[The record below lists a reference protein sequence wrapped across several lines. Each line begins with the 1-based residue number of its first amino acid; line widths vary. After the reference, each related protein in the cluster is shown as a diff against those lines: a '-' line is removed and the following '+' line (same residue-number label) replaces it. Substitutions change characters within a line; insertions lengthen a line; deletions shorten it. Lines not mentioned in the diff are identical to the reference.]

1 MQTQILE
8 DIRKAEEGAKALAA
22 STRDE
27 VRQVMAR
34 ARDAAD
40 KQADD
45 ARTRAEAEAA
55 ELIKKETARA
65 EEQAATVQEDGKK
78 RLETIRQAASGKV
91 DDAVA
96 LASKKLLV

>member
-8 DIRKAEEGAKALAA
+8 DIRTAEDDAKALAA
-22 STRDE
+22 STREE

-34 ARDAAD
+34 ARDSAD
-40 KQADD
+40 EQADD

-55 ELIKKETARA
+55 ELIKKGTARA